1 MSKSAYES
9 LFQEKE
15 SVNKYCTH
23 AGMNT
28 QGASG
33 GLPIILKD
41 FKSVPCFPWSVGWVE
56 IHVFLQIL
64 KLLRFC

>member
-41 FKSVPCFPWSVGWVE
+41 FKSVPCFP
-56 IHVFLQIL
+56 
-64 KLLRFC
+64 